1 MSLTSF
7 SSETAGNETDPGV
20 QPGARSAVVVPD
32 TGAESASPAQIPD
45 DSFELV
51 MDGGLETFRSEAA
64 DKGNPSS
71 STGSW
76 KATTDRAQGL
86 SFKSAL
92 KEPDNASQGG
102 LPAFDKEVPR
112 IEPSGTKPAQVS
124 VYSPKTKSVSQS
136 APAFMR
142 TALAPVTAGPEATVA
157 SEAVASKPL
166 PALVAVATA
175 RASIAE
181 PRPVERPLVLRP
193 LVEQP
198 LEEQRPSKEPVRESA
213 RKQSRRAK
221 THRSW
226 RPHVSMQA
234 LMVTVLILGGIAE
247 AAWIGLRVARSV
259 SATPPPASSPAAA
272 PPVESPA
279 VSRPVTKTAGGTKP
293 GAAGQSKAAAAPVR
307 KERSVLPRLPGNSST
322 PVWVAISTSVPVEI
336 LEGGRRVG
344 TSWGGGVRLLPGTHE
359 LHIINRAMAVDTH
372 QTIEVASNT
381 TTSLV
386 VNLVDGRLQVKTRR
400 PE

>member
-20 QPGARSAVVVPD
+20 QPGGRSAVVVPD
-32 TGAESASPAQIPD
+32 PGAESASPAQIPD

-64 DKGNPSS
+64 DKGNPGS
-71 STGSW
+71 STSSR

-92 KEPDNASQGG
+92 KEPDNASHGG
-102 LPAFDKEVPR
+102 LPVFDKEVPR
-112 IEPSGTKPAQVS
+112 IEPSATKPAQVS
-124 VYSPKTKSVSQS
+124 VYSPKTNGVSQS

-157 SEAVASKPL
+157 SQPAASTPL
-166 PALVAVATA
+166 PALVAVPTA
-175 RASIAE
+175 RTSIAE
-181 PRPVERPLVLRP
+181 PPPVEEPLVLRP
-193 LVEQP
+193 LVERP
-198 LEEQRPSKEPVRESA
+198 LEEQRPSKEPVGESA
-213 RKQSRRAK
+213 PKQSRRAK
-221 THRSW
+221 THRRR

-247 AAWIGLRVARSV
+247 AAWIGLRVAGSV
-259 SATPPPASSPAAA
+259 SATPPPASSPAASPKVEP
-272 PPVESPA
+272 PPV
-279 VSRPVTKTAGGTKP
+279 SRTVTKTAGGTEP
-293 GAAGQSKAAAAPVR
+293 GAAGQRSAATAPVR
-307 KERSVLPRLPGNSST
+307 QERTRPFGNSSS
-322 PVWVAISTSVPVEI
+322 PVWISISTSVPVEI
-336 LEGGRRVG
+336 MEGGRRVG

-372 QTIEVASNT
+372 QTIEVAPNT

-386 VNLVDGRLQVKTRR
+386 VSLVDGRLQVQTRR